1 MMDARH
7 GRVATAQM
15 GLAAKSTRLGTEGI
29 SMSLR
34 ERASRTCALGAFVS
48 AVALVGVPGLAWG
61 QSGQKTVAGE
71 VPPPVA
77 QLVASSRG
85 AHPASATLSLNVN
98 LTVRE
103 STKLQ
108 EVIAAASTPGSPS
121 FGHYLTE
128 AEYMAEYA
136 PTDAQLAAVESWL
149 SSQGLDVTGASKDN
163 LLVSVEGSTAAV
175 EQAFGVTI
183 NDYADAGK
191 EFFANDR
198 APSVPVDL
206 AVTAVSGLSD
216 YYKPVPASTCYPSTS
231 TCGLDGEEI
240 RTAYDITG
248 NAEGETIAYTLWG
261 KPVSQ
266 KAYENYASATKTPL
280 LKVGAG
286 DEAIEFKELGGASS
300 VNNESEIVIDTESA
314 HVVAPKAHHIYFL
327 AKEES
332 LPEMETA
339 ADEAA
344 NSAATVISNSWEAE
358 GQPCAVD
365 DPPFEAILEKAAALG
380 KTFFFATGDNGAAH
394 GCAYPSSSQYVVA
407 VGGTELELGASSS
420 WKNEKAIDDGGN
432 CNNGIPRPSW
442 QTGIGTPLVYPTS
455 GCTGRV
461 TPDVSAVSCYSAEEA
476 THNKGECFLAVLEG
490 AYGTGGGTSLA
501 TPIWAAA
508 AAVWNHN
515 NAEAGRPGIGFADP
529 LIYSLGN
536 DPVTY
541 ARDFHDVTE
550 GSNGFAAGKGW
561 DEATGWGSA
570 NFHDLGNNEAELSYT
585 GATQATKG
593 ETVTLTAKLTDH
605 SSSQA
610 LAGRTVHFEVG
621 AESCEA
627 ATNGSGIASCAVQ
640 INDAAGGYTLKAH
653 VAPTAAYLEAS
664 TSAGF
669 TVIAAP
675 PPTAKISSPASGKTY
690 TVGKSVK
697 TTFSCTEGAKGP
709 GLESCTDSNGASG
722 GSGKLT
728 TSAPGIYTYTVT
740 AKSTDGQTGTAS
752 IKYAVV
758 VKGYKAYEACLS
770 GLGCGFAFLV
780 DTAAKKWELPGLE
793 ESGIIETVKA
803 KGKPTMTDFRATS
816 GPYVGGVYESVKTK
830 TGYNSPE
837 DPGIWVDGELSET
850 WYATKF

>member
-1 MMDARH
+1 
-7 GRVATAQM
+7 M
-15 GLAAKSTRLGTEGI
+15 GLAAKPTRLGTEGI
-29 SMSLR
+29 SMSVR
-34 ERASRTCALGAFVS
+34 WSACRASALGAFVS
-48 AVALVGVPGLAWG
+48 AVALMAAPGLAWG
-61 QSGQKTVAGE
+61 QPGQKTVAGE

-85 AHPASATLSLNVN
+85 AHLASATLSLNVN

-121 FGHYLTE
+121 YGHYLSE
-128 AEYMAEYA
+128 AEYMAGYA
-136 PTDAQLAAVESWL
+136 PTDAQVAAVESWL
-149 SSQGLDVTGASKDN
+149 GSQGLDVAGVSKDN
-163 LLVSVEGSTAAV
+163 LLVSVEGSTAAI
-175 EQAFGVTI
+175 EQAFGVSI
-183 NDYADAGK
+183 NDYANAGK

-198 APSVPVDL
+198 APSVPADL

-216 YYKPVPASTCYPSTS
+216 YYKPVTTNTCYPST
-231 TCGLDGEEI
+231 TVCGLDGEEI

-261 KPVSQ
+261 KPVPQ

-286 DEAIEFKELGGASS
+286 NEAIEFKEVGGASS
-300 VNNESEIVIDTESA
+300 INNEPEITVDTESA
-314 HVVAPKAHHIYFL
+314 HLVAPKAHHLYYL
-327 AKEES
+327 AKEDN
-332 LPEMETA
+332 LTQLETA
-339 ADEAA
+339 ANEAA
-344 NSAATVISNSWEAE
+344 SSTANVISNSWEAE
-358 GQPCAVD
+358 GLPCNSI
-365 DPPFEAILEKAAALG
+365 DPGFESILQMAAGLG
-380 KTFFFATGDNGAAH
+380 KTFFYSTGDYGAAH
-394 GCAYPSSSQYVVA
+394 GCAYPSSSQYVTA
-407 VGGTELELGASSS
+407 VGGTELELGAGSS
-420 WKNEKAIDDGGN
+420 WKNEKAIKNGGD

-442 QTGIGTPLVYPTS
+442 QTGIGTPLVYPSTS
-455 GCTGRV
+455 CTGRV
-461 TPDVSAVSCYSAEEA
+461 TPDVSAVSCASKEEE
-476 THNKGECFLAVLEG
+476 TTKGECFLFVTNEVA
-490 AYGTGGGTSLA
+490 GTGGGTSLA
-501 TPIWAAA
+501 TPVWAAA

-515 NAEAGRPGIGFADP
+515 NAEASRPGIGFADP
-529 LIYSLGN
+529 LIYALGN

-550 GSNGFAAGKGW
+550 GSNGFAAAKGW

-570 NFHDLGNNEAELSYT
+570 NFHDLGNNEDELAYT
-585 GATQATKG
+585 GPTHATKG
-593 ETVTLTAKLTDH
+593 ETVTLSAKLTDH

-610 LAGRTVHFEVG
+610 LAERTVHFEVG

-664 TSAGF
+664 TSSGF
-669 TVIAAP
+669 TVVAAP
-675 PPTAKISSPASGKTY
+675 APTAKISSPASGKTY
-690 TVGKSVK
+690 TVGKVAK
-697 TTFSCTEGAKGP
+697 TKFSCTEGAAGP

-722 GSGKLT
+722 GSGQLN
-728 TSAPGIYTYTVT
+728 TSTPGIYTYTVT
-740 AKSTDGQTGTAS
+740 AKSLDGETGTAS

-758 VKGYKAYEACLS
+758 QKGYKAYEACLS
-770 GLGCGFAFLV
+770 SLGCGYAFLV

-793 ESGIIETVKA
+793 EAGTIETVKA

-816 GPYVGGVYESVKTK
+816 GSYVGGVYHSVKTK
-830 TGYNSPE
+830 TGYNSSE
-837 DPGIWVDGELSET
+837 DQGIWEDGELSET